1 MLNGIK
7 GWNKGSNAGDRGNKS
22 GRNVKRALWLAVA
35 FITVVLTNGCAMTG
49 QQPTK
54 NQAAS
59 SSNNS
64 SSNAQSATSTNNST
78 SNDPATTS
86 PNSNTSNG
94 STTPQTP
101 AAVLSAS
108 SASVYFGDVK
118 VGTPTSQ
125 LITLTNTGN
134 ANLSITGISASGSG
148 FTASGNS
155 NTVLAPNQSENVYV
169 NFNPTSTGSANGTI
183 GIASNAMNSMV
194 SISASGTGVAAQ
206 DETHTVSLTWT
217 PSSSNVIGY
226 FVDRST
232 TEGGPYTRLNSTADP
247 NPSFADNVTSGT
259 YYYVVTSVDASNDQ
273 SANSNE
279 VQAIVP

>member
-7 GWNKGSNAGDRGNKS
+7 GSSKGSLGNS
-22 GRNVKRALWLAVA
+22 GRIENRRSVAALWLAVA
-35 FITVVLTNGCAMTG
+35 FISVVLTNGCAMTG
-49 QQPTK
+49 QQSSR
-54 NQAAS
+54 NQAS
-59 SSNNS
+59 SSSNS
-64 SSNAQSATSTNNST
+64 SASNAQSATSTNGST

-86 PNSNTSNG
+86 SNG
-94 STTPQTP
+94 NTTPTP

-108 SASVYFGDVK
+108 SASVSFGDVK

-125 LITLTNTGN
+125 LVTLTNTGS
-134 ANLSITGISASGSG
+134 ANLSITAISASGSG
-148 FTASGNS
+148 ITASGNS

-183 GIASNAMNSMV
+183 GVASSASNSMV
-194 SISASGTGVAAQ
+194 SISVSGTGVPTQ
-206 DETHTVSLTWT
+206 DDTHTVSLSWT
-217 PSSSNVIGY
+217 PSGSNVVGY
-226 FVDRST
+226 FVDRSS
-232 TEGGPYTRLNSTADP
+232 TEGGPYTRLNSAADP

-273 SANSNE
+273 STNSNE